1 MNLIDKIVRE
11 ENLHE
16 LAYRYNIG
24 FMEMAKFYQEASPKE
39 IKLMEKLVKENDW
52 EGFKKL
58 IKKIIGVELKG

>member
-1 MNLIDKIVRE
+1 MNLIDKIVQE
-11 ENLHE
+11 ESLHE

-39 IKLMEKLVKENDW
+39 IKLMEKFAKSNNW

-58 IKKIIGVELKG
+58 IKKVIDVELKG